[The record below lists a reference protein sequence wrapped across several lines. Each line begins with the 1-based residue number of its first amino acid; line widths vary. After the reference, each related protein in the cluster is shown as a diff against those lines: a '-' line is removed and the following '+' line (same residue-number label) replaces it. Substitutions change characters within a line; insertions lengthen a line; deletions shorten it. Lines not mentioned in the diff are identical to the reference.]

1 MLGRESFIAAVRGLL
16 ASGKTDTEGFSLA
29 RARSA
34 LAERG
39 GPATK
44 NVLDQEMDQPT
55 DMDLMVG
62 LPQQQG
68 SQWTAAIRNVGSFDV
83 RVNVAATTV
92 SGQRLLVEATIPAHD
107 FGHVTFPG
115 ASNIVRVEIDP
126 EKLYPQTDYMNDA
139 APRPVEVSGSLAEA
153 MRLFGTQDFAK
164 AEALAR
170 QLLLA
175 TPRMQ
180 EARTLLA
187 RALLSQNKIDEA
199 EREFRQLSDERLP
212 MPATLA
218 WASIGMGEIAMRRG
232 QAKEAARLFNEAVRA
247 DAEYASTLTARAS
260 RIRAEAAG
268 GAPQIDELAKNF
280 IGQLDAGIRTGRQ
293 AEIAPMVVTGEL
305 SKFVRGAVG
314 TQPENWQTQVLRT
327 EQLDAN
333 QMAVDVAMQTRQLGA
348 EHSGT
353 AVFILARVGGVW
365 KLNSIEFFEVR

>member
-1 MLGRESFIAAVRGLL
+1 
-16 ASGKTDTEGFSLA
+16 
-29 RARSA
+29 
-34 LAERG
+34 
-39 GPATK
+39 
-44 NVLDQEMDQPT
+44 
-55 DMDLMVG
+55 
-62 LPQQQG
+62 
-68 SQWTAAIRNVGSFDV
+68 
-83 RVNVAATTV
+83 
-92 SGQRLLVEATIPAHD
+92 
-107 FGHVTFPG
+107 
-115 ASNIVRVEIDP
+115 
-126 EKLYPQTDYMNDA
+126 
-139 APRPVEVSGSLAEA
+139 
-153 MRLFGTQDFAK
+153 
-164 AEALAR
+164 
-170 QLLLA
+170 
-175 TPRMQ
+175 MQ

-247 DAEYASTLTARAS
+247 DAEYASTLMARAS

-268 GAPQIDELAKNF
+268 GAPQIDESAKNF
-280 IGQLDAGIRTGRQ
+280 IGQLDAGIRSGRQ

-314 TQPENWQTQVLRT
+314 TQPEIWQTQVLRT

-333 QMAVDVAMQTRQLGA
+333 QMAVDVAMQTKQLGV